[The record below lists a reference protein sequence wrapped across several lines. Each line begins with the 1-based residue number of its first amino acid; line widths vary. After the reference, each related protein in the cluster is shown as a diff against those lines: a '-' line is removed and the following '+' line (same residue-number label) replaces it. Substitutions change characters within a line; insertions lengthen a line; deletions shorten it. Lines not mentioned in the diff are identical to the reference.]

1 MPGSGI
7 LYSESSRS
15 KNRYKKH
22 AMVIITD
29 NKGSAWNDKKGIY
42 TKGYLF
48 DRNNK
53 LFKDHETVT
62 YFEGT
67 GDEAH
72 FVRKL
77 KDANGLFSV
86 IIDNGEMVMAA
97 VDRARSFR
105 FFYTMKDNDI
115 IICDSAETLLEYA
128 GRPEP
133 DENALQNF
141 LAAGYVTGSRTLI
154 SNIYQ
159 IRAGEYICYSKGR
172 LSTDYYHTFIP
183 SHIPDSPIP
192 NLTDSILKS
201 MDAMGE
207 RTSLLLKNRTA
218 VIPLSS
224 GFDSR
229 FIASTLKHIGVNN
242 AICFTYG
249 RKDNYETGI
258 SKKVAEK
265 LGYKWLFIEY
275 NSDITEGYLEDPVF
289 QEYYKYSA
297 GYSAMFFMQE
307 YFAVK
312 HLHDKGLIP
321 GNSLFIP
328 GHSGDVLAGGHLWED
343 INEKT
348 NPARLAGLIYDKNY
362 ILNKPPRPVRKKL
375 TADILE
381 NMPASIYPFAVYQ
394 DWELKE
400 RHAKFIINSANI
412 YNFFGYEY
420 IMPLWDLD
428 LLDFF
433 TLLPYRHRIFKNF
446 YNSVLINHIF
456 SRNGLNFDMENLP
469 ADRSI
474 RIQRYKNKIKRYIP
488 EFIKKPFYHHPDPFY
503 YREITAQMINDLLQ
517 RKHKVNTGVQ
527 YENAYIVQWY
537 MYKVAERLKAG
548 RWS

>member
-1 MPGSGI
+1 M
-7 LYSESSRS
+7 
-15 KNRYKKH
+15 
-22 AMVIITD
+22 IITIN
-29 NKGSAWNDKKGIY
+29 NKGSECNDKKGIY

-53 LFKDHETVT
+53 LFINHEPVT

-86 IIDNGEMVMAA
+86 IIDNGDMLMAA

-105 FFYTMKDNDI
+105 LFYTFKDNDI
-115 IICDSAETLLEYA
+115 IISDSVEALLEYA

-133 DENALQNF
+133 DETALQSF
-141 LAAGYVTGSRTLI
+141 LAAGYVTGSRTLL
-154 SNIYQ
+154 SNISQ

-172 LSTDYYHTFIP
+172 LSTGYYHTFIP
-183 SHIPDSPIP
+183 AHIPDFSVPDLI
-192 NLTDSILKS
+192 DSILKC

-229 FIASTLKHIGVNN
+229 FIASTLKHIGVND

-249 RKDNYETGI
+249 RKDNYETDI
-258 SKKVAEK
+258 SKKVAER
-265 LGYKWLFIEY
+265 LGYRWLFIEY
-275 NSDITEGYLEDPVF
+275 NSELIKDYIEDPVF
-289 QEYYKYSA
+289 HDYYRYSA

-312 HLHDKGLIP
+312 YMHEKSLIP

-328 GHSGDVLAGGHLWED
+328 GHSGDVLAGGHLWGD

-348 NPARLAGLIYDKNY
+348 NPLRLARLIYEKNY
-362 ILNKPPRPVRKKL
+362 YLNKPLRLVRKKL

-381 NMPASIYPFAVYQ
+381 NLPASIYPFAVYQ

-433 TLLPYRHRIFKNF
+433 TLLPYKHRIFKNF
-446 YNSVLINHIF
+446 YNNVLKNHIF
-456 SRNGLNFDMENLP
+456 SRDGLNFVTENLP

-488 EFIKKPFYHHPDPFY
+488 EIIKKPFYHHPDPFY
-503 YREITAQMINDLLQ
+503 YREITAQMINDLL
-517 RKHKVNTGVQ
+517 KNNHKVNTGVQ

-537 MYKVAERLKAG
+537 MYKVMERLKAG
-548 RWS
+548 CWS

>member
-1 MPGSGI
+1 
-7 LYSESSRS
+7 
-15 KNRYKKH
+15 
-22 AMVIITD
+22 
-29 NKGSAWNDKKGIY
+29 
-42 TKGYLF
+42 
-48 DRNNK
+48 
-53 LFKDHETVT
+53 
-62 YFEGT
+62 
-67 GDEAH
+67 
-72 FVRKL
+72 
-77 KDANGLFSV
+77 
-86 IIDNGEMVMAA
+86 MAA

-105 FFYTMKDNDI
+105 LFYTVKDNDI
-115 IICDSAETLLEYA
+115 IISDSVEALLEYA
-128 GRPEP
+128 GKPEP
-133 DENALQNF
+133 DENALQSF
-141 LAAGYVTGSRTLI
+141 FAAGYVTGSRTLI
-154 SNIYQ
+154 SNISQ

-172 LSTDYYHTFIP
+172 LSTGYYHTFIP
-183 SHIPDSPIP
+183 SHIPDSSVPD
-192 NLTDSILKS
+192 LTDSILKC

-229 FIASTLKHIGVNN
+229 FIASTLKHIGIND

-275 NSDITEGYLEDPVF
+275 NSELTDGYLEDPVF

-312 HLHDKGLIP
+312 YLHEKGLIP
-321 GNSLFIP
+321 GNALFIP

-348 NPARLAGLIYDKNY
+348 NPTQLAGLIYDKNY

-381 NMPASIYPFAVYQ
+381 NLPDSIYPFAVYQ

-428 LLDFF
+428 LLDFY

-446 YNSVLINHIF
+446 YNSVLKNHIF
-456 SRNGLNFDMENLP
+456 SRNGLNFDSENLP

-474 RIQRYKNKIKRYIP
+474 KIQRYKNKIKRYIP
-488 EFIKKPFYHHPDPFY
+488 EILKKPFYHHPDPFY
-503 YREITAQMINDLLQ
+503 YREITAQMISDLLQ

-537 MYKVAERLKAG
+537 IYKVMERLKAG